1 MNSSWR
7 LKFFASVFVVL
18 VSIIYVLPNFTRG
31 EEDKGLAKF
40 LPNSALRLGLD
51 LQGGIHMVLG
61 IDLERA
67 LLNEAESMAYQIKKK
82 AQSDK
87 IEFSDFYKNLDTTRM
102 EVDFVSEA
110 DKQKFESMVSE
121 FFPTLEISSFG
132 IDKFSSDFAIAL
144 DLRKDRLNQ
153 LEVETIQ
160 QALET
165 LRNRLDEFGVAEP
178 TIVAKGKNQIVVQ
191 LPGMDDPDRAREI
204 LSKTAILRF
213 QVVSNEVAPVDLA
226 SWLREIYDEMGADAP
241 LADIQK
247 RLEGKLPSDTELL
260 FEEVKDPT
268 TGEVQRTPYVVTRGQ
283 RISGE
288 LLEDA
293 RLTQDEYGMPAVSIR
308 FNAQGAKDFAAL
320 TKEAIGKQLAIVLDD
335 KIVSA
340 PTVQAH
346 ITGGESQ
353 ITFGSGLRPRNEVFQ
368 EAKDLALVL
377 RSGALPAPIE
387 ILQNKTVG
395 PSLGKDSIEKGL
407 KAMLLG
413 FVMIVLFMMVYYRAS
428 GLLANIALAINILF
442 VVACLGMLNATLT
455 LPGIAGILVSIG
467 MAVDAN
473 IIIFERIREELSS
486 GRPVKG
492 AIELG
497 YEKAHVTILDSN
509 LTTIITGLI
518 LFYFG
523 TGPIKGFAVTLIF
536 GLIANYITALWFT
549 RLGYEWWVDKKQST
563 TLSI

>member
-1 MNSSWR
+1 MNSSWKT
-7 LKFFASVFVVL
+7 KFYFSFFFVL
-18 VSIIYVLPNFTRG
+18 MATYFVLPNFYATDG
-31 EEDKGLAKF
+31 DGPLSKF
-40 LPNSALRLGLD
+40 LPETALRLGLD

-61 IDLERA
+61 IDLDRA
-67 LLNEAESMAYQIKKK
+67 LLNEAESLAYQIKKK
-82 AQSDK
+82 AENDELVLTGFHK
-87 IEFSDFYKNLDTTRM
+87 HLDSTKM
-102 EVDFVSEA
+102 EA
-110 DKQKFESMVSE
+110 DFSTVEDKGKFESMITE
-121 FFPTLEISSFG
+121 FFPTLEISRYG
-132 IDKFSSDFAIAL
+132 VEKFSSDNAISL
-144 DLRKDRLNQ
+144 DIRKDRLNQ
-153 LEVETIQ
+153 LEKETID

-178 TIVAKGKNQIVVQ
+178 SIVAKGKNRIIVQ

-204 LSKTAILRF
+204 LSKTAILEF
-213 QVVSNEVAPVDLA
+213 QLVTDDVPAADVA
-226 SWLREIYDEMGADAP
+226 SWLREIYDELGQDAP
-241 LADIQK
+241 LASIQRK
-247 RLEGKLPSDTELL
+247 LYDKLPNNVELL
-260 FEEVKDPT
+260 FEEVLDPT
-268 TGEVQRTPYVVTRGQ
+268 TGEVQRTPYTVSREL

-288 LLEDA
+288 NLEDA
-293 RLTQDEYGMPAVSIR
+293 RMTQDQYGMPAVSIR
-308 FNAQGAKDFAAL
+308 FNNQGARDFGDL
-320 TKEAIGKQLAIVLDD
+320 TKEGIGKQLAIVLDD

-340 PTVQAH
+340 PVVQAH

-353 ITFGSGLRPRNEVFQ
+353 ITFGSGIRPRNEIFQ

-387 ILQNKTVG
+387 ILENRTVG
-395 PSLGKDSIEKGL
+395 PSLGKDSIEKGIQ
-407 KAMLLG
+407 AILLG
-413 FVMIVLFMMVYYRAS
+413 FLLIVIFMMLYYRGS
-428 GLLANIALAINILF
+428 GLIANVALTINLIF

-473 IIIFERIREELSS
+473 IIIFERIREELYT

-497 YEKAHVTILDSN
+497 YEKAHETILDSN
-509 LTTIITGLI
+509 LTTIMTGLI

-549 RLGYEWWVDKKQST
+549 RLGYEWWIEKKQVK